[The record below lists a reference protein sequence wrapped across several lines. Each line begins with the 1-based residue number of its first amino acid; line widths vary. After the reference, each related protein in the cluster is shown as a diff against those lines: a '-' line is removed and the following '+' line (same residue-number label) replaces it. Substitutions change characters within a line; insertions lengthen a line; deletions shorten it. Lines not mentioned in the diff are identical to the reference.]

1 MYLIYKINLPRGDL
15 SENPVGDTH
24 IFIGHTLSGDITK
37 IKSFPGVSIFHLSA
51 CFIASSL
58 FAPRATRHLTRT
70 ERKWHRLREV
80 PHFLMDS
87 RPRSE
92 RITRVR
98 VIATREEGDTRKEFS
113 LLPPRLASPRA
124 RGVSREP
131 ACCVRSTISQEN
143 ECQLGSLKVV
153 RPGSKKKIL
162 VLEQRQLQA
171 KGYYKLDGA

>member
-1 MYLIYKINLPRGDL
+1 MATSQK
-15 SENPVGDTH
+15 
-24 IFIGHTLSGDITK
+24 
-37 IKSFPGVSIFHLSA
+37 
-51 CFIASSL
+51 SSL
-58 FAPRATRHLTRT
+58 SQEWAFFTFLHVSLRPAFSRHAPRATRHLTRT

-113 LLPPRLASPRA
+113 LLPPRLTSPRA

-131 ACCVRSTISQEN
+131 ACCVRSTIPQEN

-153 RPGSKKKIL
+153 QPGSKKKIL